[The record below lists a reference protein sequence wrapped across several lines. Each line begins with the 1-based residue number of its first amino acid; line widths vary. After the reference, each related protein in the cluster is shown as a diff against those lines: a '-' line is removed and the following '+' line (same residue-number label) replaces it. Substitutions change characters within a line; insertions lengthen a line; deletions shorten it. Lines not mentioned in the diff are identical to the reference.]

1 MGSTADPPYVLM
13 MLRATAPPR
22 NLTLSGFIAE
32 ESERIEYSK
41 LVLEVTVSKGR
52 PTNLQAIE
60 VKRSFNLNA

>member
-1 MGSTADPPYVLM
+1 MWRQ
-13 MLRATAPPR
+13 MLNATVCPPR

-60 VKRSFNLNA
+60 VKRRFNLNA

>member
-1 MGSTADPPYVLM
+1 
-13 MLRATAPPR
+13 MLLSITLILQDLRCLPR
-22 NLTLSGFIAE
+22 FFFGLAE
-32 ESERIEYSK
+32 ESERIGYGK